1 MQNLFANGSE
11 MLKRSALHTERIPWD
26 GRCLV
31 VGDFPGFDMLM
42 TRSSPPEMSGDAGK
56 DARAVPVIQ

>member
-1 MQNLFANGSE
+1 

-26 GRCLV
+26 GRYLV

-56 DARAVPVIQ
+56 DARALPVIQ